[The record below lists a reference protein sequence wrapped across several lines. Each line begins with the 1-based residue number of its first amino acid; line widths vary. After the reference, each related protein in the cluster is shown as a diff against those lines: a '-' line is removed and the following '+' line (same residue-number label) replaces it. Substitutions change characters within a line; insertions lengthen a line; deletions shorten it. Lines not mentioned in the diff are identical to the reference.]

1 MIEFDSNLSALTCH
15 THMTNDNSLFFGG
28 GGFGGINKAKV
39 MKTVFVPI
47 SKPTQ
52 SISPSKEQL
61 YKEPIIRK
69 KTIRKSPSKKKIVA
83 KKIVAKKRHAKN
95 IVNKKKTHSKKNKI
109 DKFQNF

>member
-1 MIEFDSNLSALTCH
+1 MN
-15 THMTNDNSLFFGG
+15 NDNSLFFGG

-61 YKEPIIRK
+61 YKEPMIRK
-69 KTIRKSPSKKKIVA
+69 KTISKSSSKKKVA
-83 KKIVAKKRHAKN
+83 KKIVAKKRQAKN
-95 IVNKKKTHSKKNKI
+95 LVNKKKTHSKKNKI

>member
-1 MIEFDSNLSALTCH
+1 MN
-15 THMTNDNSLFFGG
+15 NDNSLFFGG

-52 SISPSKEQL
+52 PINTSIEQL

-83 KKIVAKKRHAKN
+83 KKRQAKNLVKKKKSHAKK
-95 IVNKKKTHSKKNKI
+95 SKI

>member
-1 MIEFDSNLSALTCH
+1 MN
-15 THMTNDNSLFFGG
+15 NDNSLFFGG

-52 SISPSKEQL
+52 PINASNEHV

-69 KTIRKSPSKKKIVA
+69 KTIRKSSSKKKA
-83 KKIVAKKRHAKN
+83 AKKRQAKN
-95 IVNKKKTHSKKNKI
+95 LVKKKKTQAKKSKI